1 MVGCLLSTWMA
12 LDSTPSTKELGKE
25 VKREEGRREGGKG
38 EGRKGGKARRRER
51 ERNGKSHSSA
61 LPVATSHLGFTGV
74 E

>member
-1 MVGCLLSTWMA
+1 MDGPRFNPQHQGVGERS
-12 LDSTPSTKELGKE
+12 KEGRGK
-25 VKREEGRREGGKG
+25 KGRREGRRE
-38 EGRKGGKARRRER
+38 EGRKGGKARRRERER